1 MEIFEY
7 DNPRYPHHV
16 RIIRSVAGCSDT
28 DDPYSDAPVMDGYDD
43 ILYDGEGR
51 VFTDTTTE
59 GNNRVDEN
67 KRKAS
72 IPVRYDEWDTGRKP
86 LDGDMVYATIGDN
99 TEVGMVK
106 DCESDNNRT
115 LVYWDYTRV

>member
-1 MEIFEY
+1 
-7 DNPRYPHHV
+7 
-16 RIIRSVAGCSDT
+16 
-28 DDPYSDAPVMDGYDD
+28 MDGYDD
-43 ILYDGEGR
+43 VLYDGEGR

-72 IPVRYDEWDTGRKP
+72 IPVRYDEWDAGRKP
-86 LDGDMVYATIGDN
+86 LDGDMVYATIGNN